1 MGYLDNSSITVD
13 AILTKK
19 GREILAKGDGKFQI
33 TQFALADDEVDY
45 DLYNPTDSRGTAY
58 YGAIIENMPLTE
70 ALPDETQVMKYKLIT
85 LPANQ
90 DFIPQLTANPTSFAF
105 VNGDAPRQLEP
116 GVNRVTN
123 ANATLGYTVIVSDAS
138 LVNVAVTK
146 AAPIGPTGSAEAAQF
161 LGDAYSTL
169 YSAQSQAYV
178 GLIFTVQGKAPAGS
192 TPGTTYNTTLTVIGN
207 ETGGKLTIPI
217 SIRVPSNPFAAPV
230 IG

>member
-19 GREILAKGDGKFQI
+19 GRDILATGRGNFKI

-45 DLYNPTDSRGTAY
+45 DLWNPNDPRGTAY
-58 YGAIIENMPLTE
+58 NGSIIESLPLTE

-85 LPANQ
+85 LPATATS
-90 DFIPQLTANPTSFAF
+90 IPQLTATPLSFAF
-105 VNGDAPRQLEP
+105 FDNDAPKPLVPSVSQFP
-116 GVNRVTN
+116 S

-138 LVNVAVTK
+138 LATVTVTVT
-146 AAPIGPTGSAEAAQF
+146 PPVGPGTGSAAQF

-178 GLIFTVQGKAPAGS
+178 GLEFNVQGKAPAGALV
-192 TPGTTYNTTLTVIGN
+192 GTSYSTTLTVIGN
-207 ETGGKLTIPI
+207 ETGGRLTIPI
-217 SIRVPSNPFAAPV
+217 RITVPQSSNLP
-230 IG
+230 GGGLS

>member
-19 GREILAKGDGKFQI
+19 GREILATGRGNFTI

-45 DLYNPTDSRGTAY
+45 DLWNPNDPRGTAY
-58 YGAIIENMPLTE
+58 NGSIIESLPLTE

-90 DFIPQLTANPTSFAF
+90 TSIPQLTATPLSFAF
-105 VNGDAPRQLEP
+105 FDGDVAPLVPSVSQFP
-116 GVNRVTN
+116 S

-138 LVNVAVTK
+138 LATVTVTK
-146 AAPIGPTGSAEAAQF
+146 PAAVGPGTGSAVQF
-161 LGDAYSTL
+161 LGDALSTL

-178 GLIFTVQGKAPAGS
+178 GLAFTVQGKAPAGARV
-192 TPGTTYNTTLTVIGN
+192 GTSYSTTLTVIGN
-207 ETGGKLTIPI
+207 ETGGRLTITI
-217 SIRVPSNPFAAPV
+217 TTTVPQSSNLP
-230 IG
+230 GGLS